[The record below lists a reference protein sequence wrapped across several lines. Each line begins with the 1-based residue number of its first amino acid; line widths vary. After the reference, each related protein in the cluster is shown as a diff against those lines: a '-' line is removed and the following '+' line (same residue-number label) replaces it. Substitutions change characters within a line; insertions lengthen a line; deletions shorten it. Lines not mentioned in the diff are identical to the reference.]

1 MAKTQELNI
10 RFKIPYRELIKKNG
24 LQTCLEI
31 VPGTRQYL
39 TRECAY
45 GIGKK

>member
-1 MAKTQELNI
+1 MAKSQELHI
-10 RFKIPYRELIKKNG
+10 TFKIPYKELIKRNG

-39 TRECAY
+39 TQERAY